1 MVAGA
6 ATMAIPSLTEVS
18 LGAVRA
24 SARPAENTGNVAGP
38 IRLSRNENAYGP
50 SARITS
56 AMQEAAV
63 NTANRYPD
71 TEAEALRIKI
81 AAFHHVAPEQVVL
94 GCGSREIMRTA
105 VDAFAGRGKKLVLA
119 QPTFDLMAR
128 FAENAGVEAIAVP
141 LTKDYSHDLDAML
154 ASLLTSTGDAT
165 RRSVAG
171 DRTDVTAIRDHAHF
185 GPSGL

>member
-141 LTKDYSHDLDAML
+141 LTTPAEVSVKFCA
-154 ASLLTSTGDAT
+154 LLEKPKAVCTW
-165 RRSVAG
+165 V
-171 DRTDVTAIRDHAHF
+171 RTVWKTPPLRKVKR
-185 GPSGL
+185 